1 MRKWERK
8 KNEKLRKKKEK
19 RNILEE
25 KKCQKEKKWMR
36 RWSDDEQRNWGKK
49 ITERNWEKWREDK
62 RNEMMRISRESDKWE
77 KNLRRKKLILFEK
90 NRNFSKK
97 IYTYVTK
104 KKKQLNFLK
113 SFYLSI
119 NLFQIRRM
127 VFDNQVIPIIVLWDL
142 GSMIPQLF
150 SMQNIPQW
158 MWNRT
163 SVAMCL
169 IYNNFY

>member
-1 MRKWERK
+1 
-8 KNEKLRKKKEK
+8 
-19 RNILEE
+19 
-25 KKCQKEKKWMR
+25 MR

-62 RNEMMRISRESDKWE
+62 RNEMMRVSRESDKWE
-77 KNLRRKKLILFEK
+77 KNLRRKKFHEK
-90 NRNFSKK
+90 NIHLF
-97 IYTYVTK
+97 TK
-104 KKKQLNFLK
+104 TKKQLNFLK